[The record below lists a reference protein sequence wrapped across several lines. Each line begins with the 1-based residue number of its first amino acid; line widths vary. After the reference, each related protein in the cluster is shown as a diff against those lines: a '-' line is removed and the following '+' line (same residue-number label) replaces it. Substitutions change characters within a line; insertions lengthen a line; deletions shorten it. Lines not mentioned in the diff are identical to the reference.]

1 MNCDEVQNLLSAW
14 IDGGVSDETDAAVSS
29 HLRGCT
35 PCAQEAS
42 VLKEMHARMVRL
54 APSEASVDRL
64 TNHVLRAWKPSGET
78 IQLAGPASQP
88 ENQRTHWQALA
99 AAAMVLVIG
108 IGIWRQVQDNEP
120 GVRHDVP
127 LADSSDDVRVDVV
140 DTTPAVAAG
149 VANVVHTSGTV
160 EVQYLDRG
168 EWLPVSFT
176 PFACPSDA
184 AVRTGDDS
192 LCQVETAS
200 GGIVRLDEHA
210 TVRVCNSDE
219 IELETGRVWCRAAND
234 GTLQLTP
241 TLAETNPPET
251 VDSLTCLSVPVFC
264 CPSNCSMQAQ
274 LTDSNDLQVHS
285 VDGCIDVFS
294 NPFGRQL
301 NSGEAVQIVGGRV
314 DREYEEDALLAMR
327 WMLPLMAANADEVET
342 FTERVLATI
351 GGAKASFV
359 FEADLVQLGEPGAVP
374 LLAFLQSTAADDRV
388 EARQT
393 AARVLSQTAGEAMT
407 NDLINLLSDQDPEVR
422 VSIAS
427 ALLRLTGEDQ
437 GRPPEAWCDN
447 VIELQP
453 TLSAWQQWRE
463 SRN

>member
-1 MNCDEVQNLLSAW
+1 MNCDDVQDLLSAW
-14 IDGGVSDETDAAVSS
+14 IDGDVSEETDATISM

-42 VLKEMHARMVRL
+42 ALKEMHARLVRL
-54 APSEASVDRL
+54 APSEGSVDRL
-64 TNHVLRAWKPSGET
+64 ANHVLRAWKPTEAA
-78 IQLAGPASQP
+78 IQPAVPALQS
-88 ENQRTHWQALA
+88 ESQRTHWQTVVAVAL
-99 AAAMVLVIG
+99 VLVVG
-108 IGIWRQVQDNEP
+108 IGIWRQVQDNEL

-127 LADSSDDVRVDVV
+127 LADSNDDVRADVV
-140 DTTPAVAAG
+140 DTTPFAVDG
-149 VANVVHTSGTV
+149 VANVVHTTGTV
-160 EVQYLDRG
+160 EVRYLDR
-168 EWLPVSFT
+168 EDWLPVSFT

-192 LCQVETAS
+192 LCQVETTS

-241 TLAETNPPET
+241 TLAETTPPET
-251 VDSLTCLSVPVFC
+251 VDSLTCLSVPVFS

-359 FEADLVQLGEPGAVP
+359 FEADLIQLGEPGAVP
-374 LLAFLQSTAADDRV
+374 LLAFLQSTASNDRV

-393 AARVLSQTAGEAMT
+393 AARVLSQTASDGMT
-407 NDLINLLSDQDPEVR
+407 SELINLLSDQDPEVR

-437 GRPPEAWCDN
+437 GRLPETWRED
-447 VIELQP
+447 VSELQP
-453 TLSAWQQWRE
+453 ALSAWQQWRQ
-463 SRN
+463 SRQ